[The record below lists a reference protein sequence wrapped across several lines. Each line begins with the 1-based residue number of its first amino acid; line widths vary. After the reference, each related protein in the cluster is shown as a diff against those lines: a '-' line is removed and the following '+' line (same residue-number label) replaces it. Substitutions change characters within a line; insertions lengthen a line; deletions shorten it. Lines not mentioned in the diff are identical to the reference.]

1 MKKDDLKKYF
11 KSESEQMGKYRIES
25 IHAQLEL
32 EEAEKKHDP
41 NLTIYE
47 KAVKNAEQEEDVFSE
62 VYAKKIFDY
71 LKDFAP
77 VLIRKRN
84 DQKVNWEEAFGS
96 DYLTLSKGLKASLI
110 ALVEDDGGQYRLE

>member
-1 MKKDDLKKYF
+1 MKQDDLKKYF
-11 KSESEQMGKYRIES
+11 KNESELMEKYRFET

-32 EEAEKKHDP
+32 EEAEKNHDP
-41 NLTIYE
+41 DLTIYE
-47 KAVKNAEQEEDVFSE
+47 TAVKNAEREEDVFSE

-71 LKDFAP
+71 LKVCAP

-84 DQKVNWEEAFGS
+84 DQKVNWEEAFGA
-96 DYLTLSKGLKASLI
+96 DYSTLSKGLKASLI

>member
-1 MKKDDLKKYF
+1 MKQDDLKKYF
-11 KSESEQMGKYRIES
+11 KNESELMEKYRLET

-32 EEAEKKHDP
+32 EEAEKNHDP
-41 NLTIYE
+41 DLTIYE

-62 VYAKKIFDY
+62 VYSKKIFDY

-84 DQKVNWEEAFGS
+84 DQKVNWEEAFGA
-96 DYLTLSKGLKASLI
+96 DYSTLSKGLKASLI